1 MAFLDKNGLQ
11 HLTNKLVQGD
21 AIKVASH
28 RGHTVSKVLENIQ
41 RECDNVSTPNTMS
54 IENKVN
60 NFKVGQGKTI
70 NVVGDVEQ
78 GKIDIELKGKTYQ
91 NLITGIRIIH
101 ESSSFEDGIFTLQPP
116 TVDFKGVTF
125 NTLTKTNTAYT
136 VILNVL
142 ETFTLQPEETGS
154 SYKIQINDGKYG
166 YYSPLKI
173 GLNIIKIQTRETG
186 VDNPHM
192 SILGFTRSQGLMK
205 FTFPILLEGDYT
217 QTPIEEL
224 PINLESIKSSFEDG
238 IVDIDVIGKNII
250 NKTDLIIINDNKY
263 IATSNYNNKPSIKL
277 KSNTSYVVSYPS
289 ICYDAKIFL

>member
-41 RECDNVSTPNTMS
+41 RECDNISVPNTMS

-60 NFKVGQGKTI
+60 NFKIGQGKDLD
-70 NVVGDVEQ
+70 VVGDIEQ
-78 GKIDIELKGKTYQ
+78 GKVDVELKGKTYQ
-91 NLITGIRIIH
+91 NLITGIKVIH
-101 ESSSFEDGIFTLQPP
+101 ESSSSFEDGIFTLQPP

-142 ETFTLQPEETGS
+142 ETFTLQPGETGT

-192 SILGFTRSQGLMK
+192 SILGFTRSQGSMK

-217 QTPIEEL
+217 QTLIEEL
-224 PINLESIKSSFEDG
+224 PINLEGIKSSFEDG
-238 IVDIDVIGKNII
+238 IVDIDIIGQN
-250 NKTDLIIINDNKY
+250 L
-263 IATSNYNNKPSIKL
+263 
-277 KSNTSYVVSYPS
+277 
-289 ICYDAKIFL
+289 